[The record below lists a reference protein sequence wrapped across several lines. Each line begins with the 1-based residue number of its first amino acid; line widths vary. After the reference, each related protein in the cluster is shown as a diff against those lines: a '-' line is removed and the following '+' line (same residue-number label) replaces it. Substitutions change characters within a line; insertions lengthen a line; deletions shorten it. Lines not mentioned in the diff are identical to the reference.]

1 MSATRDQSQKFTFL
15 FSNMYSLYKKGKQ
28 AAQASGGETARILKV
43 EDLHKP
49 RIEPYKPVELIS
61 KRVQDSPEAAA
72 HSIGLVQAR
81 DQAVATLK
89 SNLGELQD
97 LQKRLRFML
106 KDLEVLV
113 GPKKE
118 E

>member
-1 MSATRDQSQKFTFL
+1 MSATRDQSQKFTFV
-15 FSNMYSLYKKGKQ
+15 FSNMYSLYKKGQ
-28 AAQASGGETARILKV
+28 EAVRNTGGETARILKV
-43 EDLHKP
+43 DDLRKS

-61 KRVQDSPEAAA
+61 KRVQESTGAAVQSV
-72 HSIGLVQAR
+72 SIVQAR

-89 SNLGELQD
+89 SNLDELQD

-118 E
+118 K

>member
-15 FSNMYSLYKKGKQ
+15 FSNMYSLYKKGQQ
-28 AAQASGGETARILKV
+28 AAKASGGETARILKV
-43 EDLHKP
+43 DDLRKAK
-49 RIEPYKPVELIS
+49 IEPYAPVELIS
-61 KRVQDSPEAAA
+61 KRVQTTPEAVAQ
-72 HSIGLVQAR
+72 SVSLVQAR

-113 GPKKE
+113 GDKKGE
-118 E
+118 

>member
-15 FSNMYSLYKKGKQ
+15 FNNMYTLYQKGKL
-28 AAQASGGETARILKV
+28 AAKASGGETARILKV

-49 RIEPYKPVELIS
+49 KVEPYSPVELIS
-61 KRVQDSPEAAA
+61 KRVSDSPVAAQR
-72 HSIGLVQAR
+72 SIGMVQAR

-89 SNLGELQD
+89 SNLGELQN
-97 LQKRLRFML
+97 LQQRLRFML
-106 KDLEVLV
+106 KDLETLV